1 MDFDTLVMA
10 SKIFSLFL
18 YFPIFLGVLFWAY
31 RRKNK
36 ETLESY
42 AHMPLQED

>member
-1 MDFDTLVMA
+1 MSFDTLMVA
-10 SKIFSLFL
+10 SKIISLFL
-18 YFPIFLGVLFWAY
+18 YVPIFLGVLFWAY

-42 AHMPLQED
+42 ASMPLQED